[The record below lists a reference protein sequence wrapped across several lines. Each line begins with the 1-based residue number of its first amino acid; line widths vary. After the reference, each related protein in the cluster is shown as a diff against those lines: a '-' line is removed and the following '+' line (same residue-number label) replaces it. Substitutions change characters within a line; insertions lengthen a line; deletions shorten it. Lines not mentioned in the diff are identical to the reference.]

1 MKINYQAI
9 SLNKKDIAETD
20 RLYTFYTKE
29 IGLLHVPAKGIRKSQ
44 AKLVSQV
51 EIFTFANISV
61 AKNRGRGTLAGA
73 VAENTFDNLKNNYEV
88 LKEVYRARDI
98 FLRIIYGS
106 EPDENIFNLFLEYLN
121 LTNEIAKFKN
131 VEQKI
136 IWLTNSFLFK
146 LYRLQGYIFSF
157 SRCREC
163 GKKIS
168 EQELNF
174 FSTHVSG
181 VVCQNCGRKVKFK
194 NLIDINTIKAFRLII
209 ENDFKNLTKVSVDNK
224 VNNQMSIIIK
234 DILEWVLR

>member
-29 IGLLHVPAKGIRKSQ
+29 VGLLHVPAKGIRKSQ
-44 AKLVSQV
+44 AKLAPQV
-51 EIFTFANISV
+51 EIFTFANIAV

-73 VAENTFDNLKNNYEV
+73 VAENPFTNLKNNYEV

-98 FLRIIYGS
+98 FLRLMYGV
-106 EPDENIFNLFLEYLN
+106 ETDPAVFNLFLEYLK
-121 LTNEIAKFKN
+121 IADKLSKSKN
-131 VEQKI
+131 VTEKI
-136 IWLTNSFLFK
+136 VWLTNSFLFK

-157 SRCREC
+157 ITCREC

-168 EQELNF
+168 EQEHNF

-181 VVCQNCGRKVKFK
+181 VVCQSCSRKVKFK
-194 NLIDINTIKAFRLII
+194 NSIDINTIKAFRLIVK
-209 ENDFKNLTKVSVDNK
+209 NDLKNLNKVSVDSK
-224 VNNQMSIIIK
+224 VNNQMSVIVK

>member
-29 IGLLHVPAKGIRKSQ
+29 VGLLHVPAKGIRKSQ
-44 AKLVSQV
+44 AKLAPQV
-51 EIFTFANISV
+51 EIFTFANIAV

-73 VAENTFDNLKNNYEV
+73 IAEHSFTDLKNNFEV
-88 LKEVYRARDI
+88 LKDTYRAKDI
-98 FLRIIYGS
+98 FLRLMYGV
-106 EPDENIFNLFLEYLN
+106 ETDPAVFDLFLEYLKVAN
-121 LTNEIAKFKN
+121 ELTKSENIEG
-131 VEQKI
+131 KI
-136 IWLTNSFLFK
+136 VWLTNSFLFK
-146 LYRLQGYIFSF
+146 LYQSQGYNFSF
-157 SRCREC
+157 VNCREC

-181 VVCQNCGRKVKFK
+181 VVCQECGKKTKFK
-194 NLIDINTIKAFRLII
+194 NRIDINTIKALRLVTG
-209 ENDFKNLTKVSVDNK
+209 NNLDNLIKVSVDSK
-224 VNNQMSIIIK
+224 VNTQMSILVK